1 MVEAA
6 GRGSVWRRWDPH
18 IHAPGTLFN
27 DQFAGDDPWEEY
39 LASIETSEPRIEA
52 IGVTDYYGTE
62 SYRKLLEHKGNG
74 RLPDVGL
81 LFPNIELRLD
91 IATVSGNWANIH
103 LLVSPEDPDHLKEAE
118 RFLSRLTFESPVG
131 KYACTPDDL
140 TLLGFKLDP
149 KISDAKAALRYGASQ
164 FKVNLAQLRDE
175 FRADGWHKTNILIA
189 VAGSK
194 TDGTSGVRE
203 AGDTTLRQSIERF
216 AHIIFA
222 SSVAQREFWLGRRA
236 DKPEEIRERY
246 GSLKPCLHGCDA
258 HDKDKV
264 GKPEGDRFSW
274 VKGAPV
280 FDALRQAG
288 IDPASRAYVGA
299 VPPSGASPSQ
309 VIREV
314 RIQDAPWAK
323 TPVIP
328 LNRGL
333 VAIIG
338 ARGSGKTALADL
350 IAAGADAL
358 PIPSDTERP
367 SASFLARAGDLLDG
381 ASVALD
387 WGSGDTVTRG
397 LTDAKPSF
405 AIERVRYLSQQFVE
419 ELCSAEGMTDALM
432 AEVER
437 VIYEAHDP
445 LSRDGAVNFQE
456 LLSLRAD
463 RFVQARQREQQSL
476 VVLSDRIGTELEK
489 HRQVSGLES
498 SIGQKT
504 KLIEGYVNDRA
515 KLVTPGSEQRV
526 GRLTELTAA
535 AEKVRGYLR
544 HFAGQEQALLA
555 LQDEVKD
562 LRQNQ
567 APESL
572 RARQSRH
579 AASRLKDDDWKDFLV
594 DFTGDVDA
602 QITTH
607 LAECKRRALDWRGVA
622 PQVLSD
628 PNAAYIAD
636 GVDLATLSL
645 APLNAEIER
654 LQKLVAVDTETQRQF
669 QLLSTRI
676 VQEGAQ
682 LEALKEKLVDA
693 KGAEA
698 RVRDLL
704 DERAAAYTRVFEALT
719 AEEQVLR
726 DLYSPLMDRLASE
739 KGTLNKL
746 TFSVSRVADVAKWAK
761 EGEDD
766 LLNRRFQ
773 GAFRD
778 RGSLRGVA
786 EALLKKPWETGD
798 PAAVS
803 AAMAGFRD
811 QYQEELLQNA
821 AVARTDPTAYRVW
834 TKRFAQWLYSTDHI
848 EILYGIEY
856 DNIDIRKLSP
866 GTRGIVL
873 LLLYLALDDA
883 DDRPLII
890 DQPEENLDPKS
901 VHDELVELF
910 IAAKAKRQVIMVT
923 HNANLVVNTDAD
935 QIIVADSGPHA
946 RGELPAITYKSG
958 GLESAEIRQ
967 DVCDILEGGQEAFM
981 ERARRLRVRMDR

>member
-1 MVEAA
+1 MLGEIANTLDGEAT

-62 SYRKLLEHKGNG
+62 TYRKLLEYKGNG

-103 LLVSPEDPDHLKEAE
+103 LLVSPEDSDHLKEAE

-258 HDKDKV
+258 HDNDKV

-358 PIPSDTERP
+358 PIPSDAERP

-387 WGSGDTVTRG
+387 WGSGDSVTRG
-397 LTDAKPSF
+397 LTGAKPSF
-405 AIERVRYLSQQFVE
+405 NHPAPPVVPTQNSLKAWLVTTSVDCNQPSSRACRVRLGRPTLIFPAAS
-419 ELCSAEGMTDALM
+419 GPT
-432 AEVER
+432 
-437 VIYEAHDP
+437 
-445 LSRDGAVNFQE
+445 
-456 LLSLRAD
+456 
-463 RFVQARQREQQSL
+463 ARPTL
-476 VVLSDRIGTELEK
+476 VLSCLCDRGPN
-489 HRQVSGLES
+489 V
-498 SIGQKT
+498 
-504 KLIEGYVNDRA
+504 
-515 KLVTPGSEQRV
+515 
-526 GRLTELTAA
+526 
-535 AEKVRGYLR
+535 
-544 HFAGQEQALLA
+544 ALL
-555 LQDEVKD
+555 E
-562 LRQNQ
+562 
-567 APESL
+567 
-572 RARQSRH
+572 
-579 AASRLKDDDWKDFLV
+579 
-594 DFTGDVDA
+594 
-602 QITTH
+602 
-607 LAECKRRALDWRGVA
+607 
-622 PQVLSD
+622 
-628 PNAAYIAD
+628 
-636 GVDLATLSL
+636 AT
-645 APLNAEIER
+645 R
-654 LQKLVAVDTETQRQF
+654 
-669 QLLSTRI
+669 
-676 VQEGAQ
+676 
-682 LEALKEKLVDA
+682 
-693 KGAEA
+693 
-698 RVRDLL
+698 
-704 DERAAAYTRVFEALT
+704 
-719 AEEQVLR
+719 
-726 DLYSPLMDRLASE
+726 
-739 KGTLNKL
+739 
-746 TFSVSRVADVAKWAK
+746 
-761 EGEDD
+761 
-766 LLNRRFQ
+766 
-773 GAFRD
+773 
-778 RGSLRGVA
+778 
-786 EALLKKPWETGD
+786 
-798 PAAVS
+798 
-803 AAMAGFRD
+803 
-811 QYQEELLQNA
+811 
-821 AVARTDPTAYRVW
+821 
-834 TKRFAQWLYSTDHI
+834 
-848 EILYGIEY
+848 
-856 DNIDIRKLSP
+856 
-866 GTRGIVL
+866 
-873 LLLYLALDDA
+873 
-883 DDRPLII
+883 RPLLAHSS
-890 DQPEENLDPKS
+890 QMRCNSPS
-901 VHDELVELF
+901 
-910 IAAKAKRQVIMVT
+910 
-923 HNANLVVNTDAD
+923 
-935 QIIVADSGPHA
+935 
-946 RGELPAITYKSG
+946 
-958 GLESAEIRQ
+958 
-967 DVCDILEGGQEAFM
+967 
-981 ERARRLRVRMDR
+981 